1 MNDFHTRQH
10 KDLNKPIPEIR
21 KNDLRHA
28 TVKRSS
34 TATPTGLVVGTRN
47 KNKKEFY
54 IKEVGGLFHKIHG
67 DRVRVGDQ
75 VVLINDKSVEEFN
88 SLWDMNDYLKKELQI
103 TISIY
108 RDGLH
113 LQQKKVW
120 DKAEYNQK

>member
-10 KDLNKPIPEIR
+10 KDLNKPIPKIR

-34 TATPTGLVVGTRN
+34 TATPTGLVVEARN

-54 IKEVGGLFHKIHG
+54 IKEIGGLFHKIHG

-103 TISIY
+103 TLSIY
-108 RDGLH
+108 RGLH

>member
-10 KDLNKPIPEIR
+10 KDLNKPIPKIR

-34 TATPTGLVVGTRN
+34 TATPTGLVVEARN

-54 IKEVGGLFHKIHG
+54 IKEIGGLFHKIHG

-108 RDGLH
+108 KGLAFTT
-113 LQQKKVW
+113 KKGVG
-120 DKAEYNQK
+120 QG